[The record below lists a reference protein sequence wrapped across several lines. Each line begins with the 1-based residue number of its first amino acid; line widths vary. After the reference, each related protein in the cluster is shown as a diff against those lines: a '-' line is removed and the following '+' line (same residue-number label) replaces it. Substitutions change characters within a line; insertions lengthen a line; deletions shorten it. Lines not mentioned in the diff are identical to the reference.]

1 MLKQFQFDVEE
12 TLRWNS
18 RAPSRRLEIVDGGL
32 AKLQESHASHL
43 GVLWTQARALVLVL
57 SYQMQR
63 EHHFP
68 PWASMGVK

>member
-1 MLKQFQFDVEE
+1 MLKQLQFDVEE

-43 GVLWTQARALVLVL
+43 GVLWTQARAFSSLVLVL

-63 EHHFP
+63 EH
-68 PWASMGVK
+68 